1 MKEPESP
8 VTINNKNNYIPRQF
22 MQVVRPDALTDFRDP
37 KNWIPNPKDTNWP
50 DRPYDVRPPEDPLKT
65 ILPEQPGDLPGWPKG
80 INPDEFNR
88 RPTGK
93 YNPHTGKPIDP
104 ETSKEY
110 PLNAEGRPYNP
121 KSGEILPGVFDAKS
135 GQPMNP
141 ETNKPLPKSFDPATG
156 RPIDPETGDKYPID

>member
-1 MKEPESP
+1 
-8 VTINNKNNYIPRQF
+8 

-104 ETSKEY
+104 ETGKEY

-121 KSGEILPGVFDAKS
+121 KSGETLPGVFDPKT

-141 ETNKPLPKSFDPATG
+141 ETNKPLPKAFDPATG
-156 RPIDPETGDKYPID
+156 RPIDPETGEKYPID